1 MALLLLYQFVT
12 FNFRRESGP
21 MIRARGDREASVLF
35 RVLVLLVGWGVRS
48 IDAPENRYV
57 VGLRVFKP

>member
-1 MALLLLYQFVT
+1 
-12 FNFRRESGP
+12 
-21 MIRARGDREASVLF
+21 MIRSRGDREASVLF

-57 VGLRVFKP
+57 VGLRVFTP